1 MKNSRDFIDFLI
13 ALRKNK
19 NNFLYIWFLV
29 TLVAVFI
36 NINSAGGY
44 KFKSLV
50 KVASDEA
57 FSSSA
62 FFQQE
67 LLRFK
72 HPKKNDLNILS
83 RVHADSM
90 VSSALNSN
98 SFYELLTDKY
108 IKSEFYNPSISK
120 KDVHEEI
127 IESVEYIKNYQELS
141 YQLEVKIKH
150 KSIAYYLYNNF
161 YQELKILINTNFQLH
176 HKELMKSTKRLLS
189 YKADFEV
196 EQEKVKVKNMAYKV
210 NSKGNIPAISLKESL
225 KDIDEHPEKYSLSY
239 RASKFVELNDIPAS
253 SKYLTAINGKVVK
266 TSRIGIYLAL
276 IMSLFLSIFLFF
288 GAVLFYDVIEQ
299 IKVREKKSC

>member
-57 FSSSA
+57 FSSST

-239 RASKFVELNDIPAS
+239 RVSKFVELNDIPAS